1 LLFNN
6 RWMVIL
12 ILDMKKFNQ
21 FFAEKAVLGLI
32 EFFDVDGVGKIPSK
46 LDSGNGAYNVIH
58 GEDIQIQGN
67 KVLFKTVNNKHLM
80 KDKVDDIT
88 INVGAGNT
96 EERPVVNFDLKIGN
110 KEYKDIPFSVGNR
123 STNLFKILV
132 SKDFIEKE
140 LDALIDVSQE
150 NIADREDEV
159 NY

>member
-1 LLFNN
+1 
-6 RWMVIL
+6 
-12 ILDMKKFNQ
+12 MKKFNQ

-150 NIADREDEV
+150 NIADSEIEAT
-159 NY
+159 Y